1 MAKTAAARHQPV
13 PRTTARPVSRPVAKR
28 PRRRSGMLG
37 RHLVTALV
45 AALLV
50 LGFWLS
56 RPRWVPE
63 MRLWKAV
70 GDASLVLLVASLL
83 AGPLARLWRPA
94 TPLLRWRREA
104 GIWFAL
110 LACLHAVLILNGW
123 VRWSF
128 TRFLGYEFVPQ
139 LGRNVRL
146 ESGFALA
153 NIVGMLALAWAMVLA
168 ATSSDRAVRRLG
180 RPSWKWLHN
189 GAYVVFY
196 LAFVH
201 AGYFLF
207 QHFTFSF
214 HKTAPPPDWFRLP
227 FLGAAVAVIGLQVA
241 AFAKTVRRD

>member
-1 MAKTAAARHQPV
+1 MPKTAAAGRRPV
-13 PRTTARPVSRPVAKR
+13 PRAAARPVLRPAARR
-28 PRRRSGMLG
+28 PRRRLGTLG
-37 RHLVTALV
+37 RHLGTALV
-45 AALLV
+45 AASLV

-83 AGPLARLWRPA
+83 SGPLGRLWRPA

-110 LACLHAVLILNGW
+110 LAGLHAVLILNGW

-128 TRFLGYEFVPQ
+128 MRFLGYEFIPQ
-139 LGRNVRL
+139 LDRNVRL
-146 ESGFALA
+146 ESGFGLA
-153 NIVGMLALAWAMVLA
+153 NIVGVLALVWALALA
-168 ATSSDRAVRRLG
+168 ATSSDRALRRLG
-180 RPSWKWLHN
+180 RPAWKWLHH

-196 LAFVH
+196 LVFVH

-214 HKTAPPPDWFRLP
+214 HKPATPPDWFRLP
-227 FLGAAVAVIGLQVA
+227 FLTIGLAVIVLQMA